1 MLRRDEVVQS
11 LTGAWELFLDRP
23 DAMRFFDVS
32 ADGFWRSF
40 YAIILIVPAY
50 ALIAISERSRI
61 LAEPLVAAGFEGSI
75 FVVNKGVTLAFDW
88 ITLPIVLAL
97 AAPTLGVSRNYAAF
111 IVARNWCAVLSI
123 ALFSVL
129 HLMFLL
135 GIAGSNAASI
145 MALVLLVVVI
155 RYNFL
160 IARRALNANIGL
172 AIGVII
178 ADFAISLAIV
188 GTADRFVNYGVPML

>member
-1 MLRRDEVVQS
+1 MLHRDEIIRS
-11 LTGAWELFLDRP
+11 LTGAWELFLDRS

-32 ADGFWRSF
+32 SDGFWRSF

-50 ALIAISERSRI
+50 TLIAISERTRI
-61 LAEPLVAAGFEGSI
+61 LAEPIIAAGFDDSAFIINKSI
-75 FVVNKGVTLAFDW
+75 ALGLDW

-97 AAPTLGVSRNYAAF
+97 AAPALGINRTYAAF
-111 IVARNWCAVLSI
+111 VVARNWCAVLSTT
-123 ALFSVL
+123 LLGVL

-135 GIAGSNAASI
+135 GIVGSSAASI

-160 IARRALNANIGL
+160 IARRALGVDVGL
-172 AIGVII
+172 AILVVVGDI
-178 ADFAISLAIV
+178 AISLAIV
-188 GTADRFVNYGVPML
+188 GTLDRIANYGVSLL